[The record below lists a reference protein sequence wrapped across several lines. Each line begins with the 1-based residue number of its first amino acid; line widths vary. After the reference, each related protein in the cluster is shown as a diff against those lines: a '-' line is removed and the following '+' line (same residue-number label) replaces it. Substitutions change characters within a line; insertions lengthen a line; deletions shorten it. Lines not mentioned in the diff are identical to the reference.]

1 VRPRNRIPNNELA
14 SLRSIRATRLKEID
28 PMNGPSNYTI
38 TGVALAA
45 ALSATALTP
54 ITAHADAVL
63 SGAIKSA
70 DGAALGGVTVSAR
83 GDGANIVTSVYTDAS
98 GNYYFPPLAA
108 GKYKVWAQAVTF
120 DTGRGEV
127 DLSTAKRQDFAL
139 KPLKDFVRQ
148 LPGDMVLAALPGD
161 MPEDANMKTI
171 VQNNCTACHTPSY
184 ILQHKFDEAG
194 WNAIINLMKHAN
206 VYGVYQGPDH
216 KASPTLDHN
225 QKQLAA
231 YLARTQVELHRRL
244 AGAARVV
251 FTDYE
256 APPDPDVGMPYK
268 VLTNNGADWS
278 FGTPSYVYPGFGVH
292 DAWID
297 ADGKSLYF
305 TCNVPNSVL
314 TLGKF
319 DLATGAF
326 KPLKVTAANGLAAPA
341 HGITRDPGGTIWFNV
356 NPSKGGLGKLDTRTD
371 KIEVFIP
378 PEGMAPTGGATTVDY
393 DGRGMI
399 WVSSPTGAL
408 RFDPE
413 AEKFTEFKSP
423 TAKAANGGVGLTY
436 GVAAD
441 RDGNGYWAQM
451 AIDTVGVGDGKYG
464 TSAELKL
471 PPVAAVRDRLS
482 AQDIAF
488 YEANGAPDFSNP
500 APFAQGPR
508 RMGADKNDDVLYVG
522 NSWAGTLAKINTHT
536 KETTTIPL
544 PEMRKPYQVAVDSQ
558 HNAWLNIW
566 MTDQVLR
573 YDPRANAFTAFDIP
587 TRGSEV
593 RYVSLYEKDGRM
605 QVVLPSY
612 RTRKVSVMAFR
623 SEADIQAAKA
633 LAAP

>member
-1 VRPRNRIPNNELA
+1 MRNA
-14 SLRSIRATRLKEID
+14 RSSTMIGTVF
-28 PMNGPSNYTI
+28 
-38 TGVALAA
+38 VAAM
-45 ALSATALTP
+45 SATALTP
-54 ITAHADAVL
+54 MTARAADAVL
-63 SGAIKSA
+63 SGTIKSA

-83 GDGANIVTSVYTDAS
+83 AEGANIVTSVFTDEA
-98 GNYYFPPLAA
+98 GNYYFPPMAE

-120 DTGRGEV
+120 DAGRGEV
-127 DLSTAKRQDFAL
+127 ALGAAKRQDFAL

-148 LPGDMVLAALPGD
+148 LPGDMVLAALPD
-161 MPEDANMKTI
+161 ATPEDANMKTI

-206 VYGVYQGPDH
+206 VYGIYQGPDH

-231 YLARTQVELHRRL
+231 YLARARGPGETSMKFNLRPRPTGE
-244 AGAARVV
+244 AARVV

-256 APPDPDVGMPYK
+256 APPDADVGMPYK
-268 VLTNNGADWS
+268 VQTNNGTDWS
-278 FGTPSYVYPGFGVH
+278 LGTPSVVYPGFGVH

-297 ADGKSLYF
+297 ADGQSIYF

-319 DLATGAF
+319 DLKTGAF
-326 KPLKVTAANGLAAPA
+326 KPLKVAAANGLAAPA
-341 HGITRDPGGTIWFNV
+341 HGITRDPTGTIWFNV
-356 NPSKGGLGKLDTRTD
+356 NPGKGGLGKLDTKTD
-371 KIEVFIP
+371 RIEVFIP

-408 RFDPE
+408 RFDPT
-413 AEKFTEFKSP
+413 AEKFTEYKSP
-423 TAKAANGGVGLTY
+423 TPKGANGSVGLTY

-451 AIDTVGVGDGKYG
+451 AMDTVGVGDGKYG
-464 TSAELKL
+464 TASELKL

-482 AQDIAF
+482 PQDIAF
-488 YEANGAPDFSNP
+488 YESNGAPDFSNP
-500 APFAQGPR
+500 APYAQGPR
-508 RMGADKNDDVLYVG
+508 RMGTDKHDDVLYVG
-522 NSWAGTLAKINTHT
+522 NSWAGTLAKINTRT
-536 KETTTIPL
+536 QKTTTIPL
-544 PEMRKPYQVAVDSQ
+544 PPLRKPYHIAVDAQ

-573 YDPRANAFTAFDIP
+573 YDPKASTFTAFDIP
-587 TRGSEV
+587 TRGSEA
-593 RYVSLYEKDGRM
+593 RYVSLYEKDGQM
-605 QVVLPSY
+605 KVVLPSF
-612 RTRKVSVMAFR
+612 RTRKVTVMSFR
-623 SEADIQAAKA
+623 SEADIAAAKA
-633 LAAP
+633 Q

>member
-1 VRPRNRIPNNELA
+1 MNNPR
-14 SLRSIRATRLKEID
+14 SF
-28 PMNGPSNYTI
+28 TI
-38 TGVALAA
+38 MGLALAA

-54 ITAHADAVL
+54 MTARADAVL
-63 SGAIKSA
+63 SGMITSA
-70 DGAALGGVTVSAR
+70 AGAALGGVTVSAR
-83 GDGANIVTSVYTDAS
+83 LDGSNIVTSVFTDEH

-108 GKYKVWAQAVTF
+108 GKYKVWAQTVTF
-120 DTGRGEV
+120 DTGHGEV
-127 DLSTAKRQDFAL
+127 DLSAAKRQDFAL

-161 MPEDANMKTI
+161 TPEDATMKTI

-206 VYGVYQGPDH
+206 VYGVWQGPDH

-231 YLARTQVELHRRL
+231 YLARARGPGETSMKFDNLRPRPSGE
-244 AGAARVV
+244 AARVV

-268 VLTNNGADWS
+268 MLTNNGTDWS
-278 FGTPSYVYPGFGVH
+278 LGTPSYVYPGFGVH

-297 ADGKSLYF
+297 GDGKSVYF
-305 TCNVPNSVL
+305 TCNVPNNVL

-319 DLATGAF
+319 DLKTGAF
-326 KPLKVTAANGLAAPA
+326 TPLKVAAANGLAAPA
-341 HGITRDPGGTIWFNV
+341 HGMTRDPGGTIWFNV
-356 NPSKGGLGKLDTRTD
+356 NPGKGGLGKLDTKTD

-378 PEGMAPTGGATTVDY
+378 PEGVAPTGGATTVDY

-399 WVSSPTGAL
+399 WVSSPAGAL

-413 AEKFTEFKSP
+413 TEKFTEFKSP
-423 TAKAANGGVGLTY
+423 TPRAANGGIGLTY
-436 GVAAD
+436 GIAAD

-464 TSAELKL
+464 TSTELKL

-482 AQDIAF
+482 PQDIAF

-500 APFAQGPR
+500 APYAQGPR
-508 RMGADKNDDVLYVG
+508 RMGTDKNDDVLYVG

-536 KETTTIPL
+536 RETATIPL
-544 PEMRKPYQVAVDSQ
+544 PEMRKPYHVAVDAH

-573 YDPRANAFTAFDIP
+573 YDPKANAFTAFDIP

-593 RYVSLYEKDGRM
+593 RYVSLYEKDGKM

-612 RTRKVSVMAFR
+612 RTRKVTVMSFR
-623 SEADIQAAKA
+623 SEADIAAAKA
-633 LAAP
+633 QAAQ

>member
-1 VRPRNRIPNNELA
+1 MKSPR
-14 SLRSIRATRLKEID
+14 TF
-28 PMNGPSNYTI
+28 TI
-38 TGVALAA
+38 IGTVFAA
-45 ALSATALTP
+45 AMSATALTP
-54 ITAHADAVL
+54 MTAGAADAVL
-63 SGAIKSA
+63 SGTIKSA

-83 GDGANIVTSVYTDAS
+83 LDGSNIVTSVFTDEG
-98 GNYYFPPLAA
+98 GNYYFPPLAT
-108 GKYKVWAQAVTF
+108 GKYNVWAQAVTF
-120 DTGRGEV
+120 DTGRGDV
-127 DLSTAKRQDFAL
+127 DLAAAKRQDFAL
-139 KPLKDFVRQ
+139 KPLTDFVRQ
-148 LPGDMVLAALPGD
+148 LPGDMVLAALPD
-161 MPEDANMKTI
+161 ATPEDATMKTI

-206 VYGVYQGPDH
+206 VYGIYQGPDH
-216 KASPTLDHN
+216 KASPVLDHN

-231 YLARTQVELHRRL
+231 YLARARGPGETSMKFNLRPRPTGE
-244 AGAARVV
+244 AARVV

-268 VLTNNGADWS
+268 VLTNNGTDWS
-278 FGTPSYVYPGFGVH
+278 LGTPSYVYPGFGVH

-297 ADGKSLYF
+297 ADGKSVYF
-305 TCNVPNSVL
+305 TCNVPNNVL

-319 DLATGAF
+319 DLKTGAF

-341 HGITRDPGGTIWFNV
+341 HGMTRDPGGTIWFNV
-356 NPSKGGLGKLDTRTD
+356 NPSKGGLGKLDTKTD
-371 KIEVFIP
+371 RIEVFIP

-408 RFDPE
+408 RFDPA
-413 AEKFTEFKSP
+413 AERFTEYKSP
-423 TAKAANGGVGLTY
+423 TPKSANGGIGLTY

-451 AIDTVGVGDGKYG
+451 AIDTVGIGDGKYG
-464 TSAELKL
+464 TAKEMKL
-471 PPVAAVRDRLS
+471 PPVDAARARLS
-482 AQDIAF
+482 PQDIAF

-500 APFAQGPR
+500 APYAQGPR
-508 RMGADKNDDVLYVG
+508 RMGTDKNDDVLYVG
-522 NSWAGTLAKINTHT
+522 NSWAGTLAKINTRT
-536 KETTTIPL
+536 QETSTIPL
-544 PEMRKPYQVAVDSQ
+544 PPLRKPYHVAVDSR

-573 YDPRANAFTAFDIP
+573 YDPKADTFTAFDIP

-593 RYVSLYEKDGRM
+593 RYVSVYEKDGKM

-612 RTRKVSVMAFR
+612 RTRKVTVMAFR
-623 SEADIQAAKA
+623 SEADMAATKAQAAQ
-633 LAAP
+633 

>member
-1 VRPRNRIPNNELA
+1 MNNLC
-14 SLRSIRATRLKEID
+14 SL
-28 PMNGPSNYTI
+28 TI
-38 TGVALAA
+38 AGTALSA
-45 ALSATALTP
+45 ALSATAFSP
-54 ITAHADAVL
+54 IAAQRADAADAVL
-63 SGAIKSA
+63 SGTIAAA
-70 DGAALGGVTVSAR
+70 DGTALGGVTVSAR
-83 GDGANIVTSVYTDAS
+83 LDSSNIVTSVFTDES

-108 GKYKVWAQAVTF
+108 GKYKVWAQAVAF
-120 DTGRGEV
+120 AADRGEV
-127 DLSTAKRQDFAL
+127 DLSAARRQDFTL
-139 KPLKDFVRQ
+139 KPVKDFVRQ
-148 LPGDMVLAALPGD
+148 LPGDEVLAALPGD
-161 MPEDANMKTI
+161 TPEDVIMKTI

-206 VYGVYQGPDH
+206 VYGVWQGPDH
-216 KASPTLDHN
+216 KASPTLEHY

-231 YLARTQVELHRRL
+231 YLARARGPGETSMTFNLRPRPSGE
-244 AGAARVV
+244 AARVV

-268 VLTNNGADWS
+268 VLTNNGTDWS
-278 FGTPSYVYPGFGVH
+278 LGTPSYVYPGFGVH

-297 ADGKSLYF
+297 AGGTSIYF
-305 TCNVPNSVL
+305 TCNVPNNVL

-326 KPLKVTAANGLAAPA
+326 KPLKVDAANGLAAPA
-341 HGITRDPGGTIWFNV
+341 HGITRDPHGTIWFNV
-356 NPSKGGLGKLDTRTD
+356 NPGKGGLGKLDTRTD

-378 PEGMAPTGGATTVDY
+378 PEGMAPTGGATTVDF

-413 AEKFTEFKSP
+413 TEKFTEFKSLTP
-423 TAKAANGGVGLTY
+423 KAANGGNGLTY
-436 GVAAD
+436 GIAAD

-451 AIDTVGVGDGKYG
+451 AIDTVGIGDGKYG
-464 TSAELKL
+464 TSAEMKL

-482 AQDIAF
+482 PQDIAF

-500 APFAQGPR
+500 APYAQGPR
-508 RMGADKNDDVLYVG
+508 RMGTDKNDDVLYVG
-522 NSWAGTLAKINTHT
+522 NSWAGTLAKIDTRTH
-536 KETTTIPL
+536 KTTTIPL
-544 PEMRKPYQVAVDSQ
+544 PEMRKPYHVAVDSQ

-573 YDPRANAFTAFDIP
+573 YDPKANTFTAFDIP

-593 RYVSLYEKDGRM
+593 RYVSLYEKDGRTL
-605 QVVLPSY
+605 VVLPSY
-612 RTRKVSVMAFR
+612 RTRKVTVMAFR
-623 SEADIQAAKA
+623 GESDIAAAKA
-633 LAAP
+633 QAAP

>member
-1 VRPRNRIPNNELA
+1 MKSPR
-14 SLRSIRATRLKEID
+14 TF
-28 PMNGPSNYTI
+28 TI
-38 TGVALAA
+38 IGTVFAA
-45 ALSATALTP
+45 AMSATALAP
-54 ITAHADAVL
+54 MTAGAADAVL
-63 SGAIKSA
+63 SGTIKSA
-70 DGAALGGVTVSAR
+70 DGVALGGVTVSAR
-83 GDGANIVTSVYTDAS
+83 LDGSNIVTSVFTDDS
-98 GNYYFPPLAA
+98 GNYYFPPLAT

-120 DTGRGEV
+120 DTSRGDL
-127 DLSTAKRQDFAL
+127 DLSAAKRQDFAL

-148 LPGDMVLAALPGD
+148 LPGDMVLAALPD
-161 MPEDANMKTI
+161 ATPEDATMKTI

-206 VYGVYQGPDH
+206 VYGIYQGPDH
-216 KASPTLDHN
+216 KASPVLDHN

-231 YLARTQVELHRRL
+231 YLARARGPGETSMKFNERPRPT
-244 AGAARVV
+244 GEAARVV

-268 VLTNNGADWS
+268 VQTNNGTDWS
-278 FGTPSYVYPGFGVH
+278 LGTPSYVYPGFGVH

-297 ADGKSLYF
+297 ADGSSVYF
-305 TCNVPNSVL
+305 TCNVPNNVL

-319 DLATGAF
+319 DLKTGAF
-326 KPLKVTAANGLAAPA
+326 KPLKVYAANGLAAPA
-341 HGITRDPGGTIWFNV
+341 HGMTRDPSGAIWFNV
-356 NPSKGGLGKLDTRTD
+356 NPSKGGLGKLDTKTD
-371 KIEVFIP
+371 RIEVFIP

-408 RFDPE
+408 RFDPT
-413 AEKFTEFKSP
+413 AEKFAEYKSP
-423 TAKAANGGVGLTY
+423 TQKSATGGNGLTY

-451 AIDTVGVGDGKYG
+451 AIDTVGIGDGKYG
-464 TSAELKL
+464 TARELKL

-482 AQDIAF
+482 PQEIAF
-488 YEANGAPDFSNP
+488 YASVGVPDFSNP
-500 APFAQGPR
+500 VTYAPGPR
-508 RMGADKNDDVLYVG
+508 RMG
-522 NSWAGTLAKINTHT
+522 THKT
-536 KETTTIPL
+536 STIPL
-544 PEMRKPYQVAVDSQ
+544 PPLRKPYHVAVDSH

-573 YDPRANAFTAFDIP
+573 YDPKADAFTAFDIP

-593 RYVSLYEKDGRM
+593 RYVSVYEKDGKM

-612 RTRKVSVMAFR
+612 RTRKVTVMAFR
-623 SEADIQAAKA
+623 GEADIAATKAQAV
-633 LAAP
+633 